1 MTIYFSQVL
10 KEQQNAR
17 KEREAQRIRM
27 MNADPFDLEAQRLIA
42 KEIEQKNIDQNME
55 LAMEARFVNKEKF
68 INIISFLFSSP
79 ESFGS
84 VIMLYIN
91 CTVNGHQVKA
101 FVDSGAQ
108 ATIMSQVS
116 YYIPLPI
123 PHTPPLH
130 TGHHHVPG

>member
-1 MTIYFSQVL
+1 ML

-17 KEREAQRIRM
+17 REREAQRIRM

-55 LAMEARFVNKEKF
+55 LAMEARYDVLMMFPTF
-68 INIISFLFSSP
+68 YIYLHFSP

-108 ATIMSQVS
+108 ATIMSQVK
-116 YYIPLPI
+116 
-123 PHTPPLH
+123 HTAVEIVLDFDIFFKINFRKQLRDV
-130 TGHHHVPG
+130 T

>member
-1 MTIYFSQVL
+1 
-10 KEQQNAR
+10 
-17 KEREAQRIRM
+17 

-42 KEIEQKNIDQNME
+42 TEIAQKNIDQNME
-55 LAMEARFVNKEKF
+55 LAMEARYRFHPWLEIVM
-68 INIISFLFSSP
+68 LFDCFSP

-108 ATIMSQVS
+108 ATIMSQV
-116 YYIPLPI
+116 
-123 PHTPPLH
+123 
-130 TGHHHVPG
+130 GWQ